1 MHIRKVLKSGVGV
14 SIIVRMTTEERL
26 LTRCFRGTDLRL
38 AGNFSAWN
46 SVFWFWKD
54 QLVLDQFLREVED
67 LWATRDFDTHSV
79 NINHNVFVGWEST
92 SPIERYNTDDLES
105 FRLNRR
111 AQGLR
116 VKTDRADLLAPRTKE
131 ITIVFE
137 FRSENDRPVAIIHSI
152 YPGRDVGDLDGDITE
167 REGRVFF
174 DWNHSG
180 EI

>member
-1 MHIRKVLKSGVGV
+1 MYIRKVLKSGVRA
-14 SIIVRMTTEERL
+14 SIVVRESTEERL
-26 LTRCFRGTDLRL
+26 LGRCFRGTDLRL
-38 AGNFSAWN
+38 AGNFSVWN

-54 QLVLDQFLREVED
+54 NLVLGQFLKEMED
-67 LWATRDFDTHSV
+67 LWSTKDFDTHSV
-79 NINHNVFVGWEST
+79 NVIHKVFVGWEST
-92 SPIERYNTDDLES
+92 SSIERYKADDLEP
-105 FRLNRR
+105 FKLNRR

-116 VKTDRADLLAPRTKE
+116 VKTDRTDLLAPRTKE

-137 FRSENDRPVAIIHSI
+137 FKSENDQPVAIIHSI
-152 YPGRDVGDLDGDITE
+152 YPGRDIGDLEGDVTE